1 MLSFLALDIYNVMVV
16 NEVMQGANCHRM
28 MSRIDITTRGPSSGN
43 LTIGVCGHDPPAEKV
58 YHASV
63 IFVRFFSDWDKS
75 RGTGFRLVYS
85 VHQQG
90 QTPERLANG
99 LWNCSVPF
107 WASVKIHFQCDLAKE
122 CAEGED
128 ERDCPYSNPL
138 CARGEFFLGHSCYTY
153 GKVEPMSWKSASL
166 QCQNRGAQLV
176 SLNDVDE
183 WRSVTGMLRQFDV
196 VDVYTGLRD
205 ASPALPM
212 M

>member
-1 MLSFLALDIYNVMVV
+1 MLSFLALDLYNSM
-16 NEVMQGANCHRM
+16 EGKTCPRT
-28 MSRIDITTRGPSSGN
+28 MSKVDITTRGPSSGN
-43 LTIGVCGHDPPAEKV
+43 LTLSVCGHDPPTEKV

-63 IFVRFFSDWDKS
+63 VFVRFFSDWNKR

-85 VHQQG
+85 FHPEG

-107 WASVKIHFQCDLAKE
+107 WDSIKIHFQCNLAKE
-122 CAEGED
+122 CEEGED

-138 CARGEFFLGHSCYTY
+138 CAHGDFFLGHSCYTY
-153 GKVEPMSWKSASL
+153 EKVGPISWKTASL

-176 SLNDVDE
+176 SLNDVNE
-183 WRSVTGMLRQFDV
+183 WKSVTEMLRQLNV
-196 VDVYTGLRD
+196 VEVYTGLREV
-205 ASPALPM
+205 SPALPM